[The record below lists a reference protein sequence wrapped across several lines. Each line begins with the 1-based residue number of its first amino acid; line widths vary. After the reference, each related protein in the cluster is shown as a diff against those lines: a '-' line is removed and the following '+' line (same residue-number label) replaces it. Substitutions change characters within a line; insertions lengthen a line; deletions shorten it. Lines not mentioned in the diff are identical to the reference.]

1 MSYCPKGT
9 VNIFIIIQIR
19 HLEQTRKMF
28 LFTYPP
34 LPYLFSYYVS
44 PDLFPHFNTNVHVL
58 LSVRCQNR
66 KLYTHWTTCA
76 AFVLLRHES
85 VTRLCVHR
93 AESHCPQVPG
103 CETVENTKVYFASS
117 LRVKSMGSGR
127 PERIQRIYPAQSRW
141 HDKLGQYRF
150 VNAQLRC
157 LIRVIMI
164 IIVYIIY
171 CTCISII

>member
-1 MSYCPKGT
+1 MVLVEAIYVVLPERNSQYFYYYPNQTSRANKEN
-9 VNIFIIIQIR
+9 VFIYLSTITTTTYFLI
-19 HLEQTRKMF
+19 MF
-28 LFTYPP
+28 L
-34 LPYLFSYYVS
+34 LFS
-44 PDLFPHFNTNVHVL
+44 HKINVHVP

-66 KLYTHWTTCA
+66 KLAKHWTTCA

-103 CETVENTKVYFASS
+103 CETVENTKVYFPSS

-157 LIRVIMI
+157 LIRVIM
-164 IIVYIIY
+164 
-171 CTCISII
+171 